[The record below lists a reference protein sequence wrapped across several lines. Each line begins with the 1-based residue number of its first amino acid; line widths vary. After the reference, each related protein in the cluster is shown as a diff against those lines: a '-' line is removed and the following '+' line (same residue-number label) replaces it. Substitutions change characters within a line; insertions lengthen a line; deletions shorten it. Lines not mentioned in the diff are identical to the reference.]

1 MSNNAKELKRE
12 LREGQSPRRLA
23 FFSSQ
28 AERPAVLFLVTKNQ
42 TVPVT

>member
-28 AERPAVLFLVTKNQ
+28 AERPAVLFFANQ
-42 TVPVT
+42 GDGSCG